1 MADEKTAYRY
11 LEEIGLEPI
20 EHRAIIVKYAPE
32 SDDLS
37 SKVKNFFSSEYYV
50 LQMCKEEL
58 VLMRVLVC
66 AVCTLEKK
74 IALRLPYSSFR
85 SVEVTD
91 IGMSYRITIG
101 TDTGTICLLAQ
112 IKELSELRSSGVC
125 AGLMGVPGTWHKNNL
140 DDTLQMLKS
149 LQTAC

>member
-11 LEEIGLEPI
+11 LKESGLEPI
-20 EHRAIIVKYAPE
+20 EHKAIIVKYAPE
-32 SDDLS
+32 SDDLG

-50 LQMCKEEL
+50 LQMCKDEL
-58 VLMRVLVC
+58 VLMRVLVN

-74 IALRLPYSSFR
+74 IALRLPYSSVR

>member
-11 LEEIGLEPI
+11 LKESGLEPI
-20 EHRAIIVKYAPE
+20 EHKAIIVKYASE
-32 SDDLS
+32 SDDLG

-50 LQMCKEEL
+50 LQMCKDEL
-58 VLMRVLVC
+58 VLMRVLVN

-74 IALRLPYSSFR
+74 IALRLPYSSVR
-85 SVEVTD
+85 SVEITD
-91 IGMSYRITIG
+91 IGMRYRITIG

-149 LQTAC
+149 LQTA